1 MELLKEKQRGLIPAG
16 PKRWPLLVY
25 LTDLEGNFRTEDLTL
40 SSTPFIKKK
49 TGKGLDHKFR

>member
-40 SSTPFIKKK
+40 SSTPFIKKRQEK
-49 TGKGLDHKFR
+49 D